1 MMSNNAPWRPK
12 QMPVDVGAGEH
23 SKNFTGWTFGLNS
36 FLMVACKLDVRKT
49 KLEMMQGGDDRV
61 VKQG

>member
-1 MMSNNAPWRPK
+1 
-12 QMPVDVGAGEH
+12 MPVDVGAGEH

-49 KLEMMQGGDDRV
+49 KLEMM
-61 VKQG
+61 